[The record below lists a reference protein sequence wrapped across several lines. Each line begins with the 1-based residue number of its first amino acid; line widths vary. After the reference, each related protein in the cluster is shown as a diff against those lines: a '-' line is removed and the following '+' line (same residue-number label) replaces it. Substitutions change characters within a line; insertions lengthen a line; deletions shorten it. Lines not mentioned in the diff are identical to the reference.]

1 MIESDFILFV
11 MKNLNYIYMGLA
23 FLMTTACSDNVADET
38 VMGGD
43 IQLGV
48 TVGELQ
54 AKSRATAVPY
64 LPQNEKTLTADVWF
78 RNDGGGYEDQP
89 DITTTN
95 LPVHTTVTFEGT
107 PMMAYVLHDGK
118 NLKYPRDDSKV
129 YCVGMYPATGWTAT
143 NNTTVSHDI
152 NGTEDLLFAPE
163 IIGSWSQ
170 NFPTQQYEH
179 LLTWI
184 KINICASSHAAIDA
198 WGTINRITV
207 NSDSEVSV
215 NLTTSEYIY
224 SGSQE
229 IATMTESRQLTTATR
244 EVGSVFCS
252 PETEYTVTVNYTDK
266 HGETKDIEVPLSL
279 NIINMDD
286 DTVAPVPVTDESQ
299 ARGKCFVFSL
309 YFTPYDVIEGVC
321 TLNSWSNQNEDIYF
335 NDGN

>member
-1 MIESDFILFV
+1 
-11 MKNLNYIYMGLA
+11 MGLA

-78 RNDGGGYEDQP
+78 RNDGGGYEDSP
-89 DITTTN
+89 SDPTY
-95 LPVHTTVTFEGT
+95 LPVHTTVKFEGT
-107 PMMAYVLHDGK
+107 PMMAYVSHNGL

-129 YCVGMYPATGWTAT
+129 YCVGMYPATGWNTID
-143 NNTTVSHDI
+143 NTTVTHAID
-152 NGTEDLLFAPE
+152 GETDLLFAPE
-163 IIGSWSQ
+163 ISGSWSR
-170 NFPTQQYEH
+170 NFPTQQYDH

-198 WGTINRITV
+198 WGTINQITV
-207 NSDSEVSV
+207 NSDSEVTV
-215 NLTTSEYIY
+215 NLTTGNYTYGGNTKNIETM
-224 SGSQE
+224 SGSG
-229 IATMTESRQLTTATR
+229 ITLSTALR

-252 PETEYTVTVNYTDK
+252 PEKEYTVTVKYTDK
-266 HGETKDIEVPLSL
+266 HGDELTKTVPLSL
-279 NIINMDD
+279 NLINVDNND
-286 DTVAPVPVTDESQ
+286 AVTEVTDASQ

-335 NDGN
+335 NDEN

>member
-1 MIESDFILFV
+1 
-11 MKNLNYIYMGLA
+11 MKKLNYIYIGLA
-23 FLMTTACSDNVADET
+23 FLMTAACSENVTDET
-38 VMGGD
+38 VVGGD

-48 TVGELQ
+48 TVGDIQ
-54 AKSRATAVPY
+54 SRATAVPY

-78 RNDGGGYEDQP
+78 RKDGGSYKDQP

-129 YCVGMYPATGWTAT
+129 YCVGMYPATGWTTT

-152 NGTEDLLFAPE
+152 NGAEDLLFAPE
-163 IIGSWSQ
+163 IKGSWSDR
-170 NFPTQQYEH
+170 FPTQEYKH

-198 WGTINRITV
+198 WGTINQITV
-207 NSDSEVSV
+207 NSAPEVTV
-215 NLTTSEYIY
+215 NLTNGEYTY
-224 SGSQE
+224 SGTAIQIE
-229 IATMTESRQLTTATR
+229 TMSESRRLTTATH

-252 PETEYTVTVNYTDK
+252 PEKEYTVTVNYTDK
-266 HGETKDIEVPLSL
+266 HGDTKEKKVLLSL
-279 NIINMDD
+279 NIIDMDD
-286 DTVAPVPVTDESQ
+286 DTVAPEPVTDEKD
-299 ARGKCFVFSL
+299 ARGRCFVFSL
-309 YFTPYDVIEGVC
+309 YFTPYKVIEGVC

-335 NDGN
+335 NDQDEKSDETTY

>member
-1 MIESDFILFV
+1 
-11 MKNLNYIYMGLA
+11 MGLA
-23 FLMTTACSDNVADET
+23 FLMTAACSDNVADET
-38 VMGGD
+38 VVGGD

-78 RNDGGGYEDQP
+78 RNDGGGYENSPSDP
-89 DITTTN
+89 TN

-107 PMMAYVLHDGK
+107 PMMAYVSHNGL

-129 YCVGMYPATGWTAT
+129 YCVGMYPATGW
-143 NNTTVSHDI
+143 NTTDNITVSHAI
-152 NGTEDLLFAPE
+152 NGSEDLLFAPE
-163 IIGSWSQ
+163 ISGSWSR

-198 WGTINRITV
+198 WGTINQITV
-207 NSDSEVSV
+207 NSDSEVTV
-215 NLTTSEYIY
+215 NLTTREYIY

-252 PETEYTVTVNYTDK
+252 PKTQYTVTVSYTDK
-266 HGETKDIEVPLSL
+266 HGDKLTKTVPLSL
-279 NIINMDD
+279 NLIDVDNNDAV
-286 DTVAPVPVTDESQ
+286 TEVTDASQ

-335 NDGN
+335 NDEN